1 MANMSYC
8 RFENTAN
15 ALSDCLG
22 AIEEAIENGQTMEQ
36 FFKGLSSSE
45 RVGYNWLMSNCEAIQ
60 AAVIELE
67 EAEGF
72 EVDEAD

>member
-45 RVGYNWLMSNCEAIQ
+45 RAGYNWLMSNCEAIQ

-72 EVDEAD
+72 EVDEVE